1 MARHGLVR
9 RGAAVPLPT
18 SVSLPWF
25 CMLGWQGR
33 TLSSALA
40 MSFAADG
47 EGPAAADGLFPAVG
61 TLWGLF
67 KGFAERSVIAI
78 R

>member
-1 MARHGLVR
+1 
-9 RGAAVPLPT
+9 
-18 SVSLPWF
+18 
-25 CMLGWQGR
+25 
-33 TLSSALA
+33 